1 MRSDS
6 NVNDVLVE
14 LDSIL
19 RDVFGISSEDSD
31 SNTSSNDEMN
41 ILRTSLLKGNLSFLI
56 QWRHHSLLN
65 DNTNWS
71 YLNCLI
77 IIYIKLILET

>member
-6 NVNDVLVE
+6 NFNDVLVE

-19 RDVFGISSEDSD
+19 RDVFGISSKDSD

-41 ILRTSLLKGNLSFLI
+41 ILRTSLLKGNLLV
-56 QWRHHSLLN
+56 SLF
-65 DNTNWS
+65 
-71 YLNCLI
+71 
-77 IIYIKLILET
+77 